1 VKQAGSATC
10 GLPDK
15 HGVRPTAKFLSR
27 PNFLEKIMEIL
38 QLLLASKVGFAALA
52 TVSLAITMLISTL
65 GALAYKANKAG
76 R

>member
-1 VKQAGSATC
+1 MAYGFFGC
-10 GLPDK
+10 
-15 HGVRPTAKFLSR
+15 

-38 QLLLASKVGFAALA
+38 QLLLASKDSFAALA

-65 GALAYKANKAG
+65 GALAYKANQSG